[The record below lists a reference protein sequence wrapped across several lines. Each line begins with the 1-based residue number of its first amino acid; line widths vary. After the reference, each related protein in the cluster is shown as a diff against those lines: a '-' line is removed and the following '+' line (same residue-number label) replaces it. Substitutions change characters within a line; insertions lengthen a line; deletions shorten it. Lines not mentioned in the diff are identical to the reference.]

1 MVASLFRTVAA
12 ARLTRDRGALVG
24 LFSAA
29 AWKFLLAPFIPE
41 RILHKLSLRTIRG
54 EGEVC
59 WCGGGGG
66 VGVVVSFVGKLSVVV
81 VLLEGKMA
89 AAFKFTMI
97 AAVVVALGRRR
108 GAGRRR

>member
-54 EGEVC
+54 RERFA
-59 WCGGGGG
+59 
-66 VGVVVSFVGKLSVVV
+66 GVVVSFVGKLSVVV

-97 AAVVVALGRRR
+97 AAVVLALGRRH

>member
-54 EGEVC
+54 RERFA
-59 WCGGGGG
+59 GG

-97 AAVVVALGRRR
+97 AAVVVALGRRH